1 MKLRDKVVIIT
12 GASSGMGNA
21 ASILFAQEGA
31 KVVAVA
37 RREERL
43 EELVAKAA
51 GFEGKIVPL
60 QADVAKEEDLEKI
73 IKFTMD
79 EFGRVDVL
87 INNAGIL
94 DNYTPAGDMT
104 DEIWNNVL
112 NVNLTAPMK
121 LIRGVLPIMIN
132 QGKGNIINV
141 ASVGGLYGV
150 RGGAAYVTSKH
161 GLLGLTKNTAYVYA
175 DKGIRCNAVCPG
187 GVATEIGGTVKEP
200 NQLGLSK
207 LMPGASLSPRMGTP
221 EEIANIL
228 LFLAS
233 DESSLING
241 AAIVADSGWTAY

>member
-1 MKLRDKVVIIT
+1 MRLKDKVVIIT
-12 GASSGMGNA
+12 GASSGMGNE
-21 ASILFAQEGA
+21 ASLLFAKEGA

-37 RREERL
+37 RRKNRL
-43 EELVAKAA
+43 EELATKAENT
-51 GFEGKIVPL
+51 EGKIIPL
-60 QADVAKEEDLEKI
+60 QADISDENDLDNV

-79 EFGRVDVL
+79 EFGKIDIL

-94 DNYTPAGDMT
+94 DDYMPAGDMT
-104 DEIWNNVL
+104 DDMWDSVL

-121 LIRGVLPIMIN
+121 LIRGVLPIMIKQN
-132 QGKGNIINV
+132 KGNIINV
-141 ASVGGLYGV
+141 ASVGGLHGV

-187 GVATEIGGTVKEP
+187 GVATEISAKEP
-200 NQLGLSK
+200 NELGLSK
-207 LMPGASLSPRMGTP
+207 LMSGVNTSPREGTS

-228 LFLAS
+228 LFLSS

-241 AAIVADSGWTAY
+241 ASIVADSGWTAY